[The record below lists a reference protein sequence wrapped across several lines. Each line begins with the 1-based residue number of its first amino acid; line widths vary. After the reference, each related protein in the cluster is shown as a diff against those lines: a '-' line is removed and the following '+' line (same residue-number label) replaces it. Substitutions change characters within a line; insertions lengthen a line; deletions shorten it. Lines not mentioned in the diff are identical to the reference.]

1 MKTEKEYLNFASGS
15 YLMFPSPKTSWGLME
30 LTIHMERQ
38 RQRSLT
44 YWNKD
49 IWESWRMLLKLIQVM
64 DYLILTHR

>member
-1 MKTEKEYLNFASGS
+1 MKTEKEYHNSASGS
-15 YLMFPSPKTSWGLME
+15 YLMFPSPKTSWGLKE
-30 LTIHMERQ
+30 LTIHME

-49 IWESWRMLLKLIQVM
+49 IWESWGMLLKHIQAI